1 MRVERAKK
9 VYVPVTIILEEEQDF
24 ETFRKLMHICTNTL
38 PGGAPQQ
45 QAAILWTA
53 LVHMQ

>member
-24 ETFRKLMHICTNTL
+24 ETFKEMCLACSNLAAPGDLRKMAGQLYTTL
-38 PGGAPQQ
+38 
-45 QAAILWTA
+45 
-53 LVHMQ
+53 VNMQ

>member
-24 ETFRKLMHICTNTL
+24 ETFRRLLQYASNQIPVSKELSMAQSLLATFVN
-38 PGGAPQQ
+38 
-45 QAAILWTA
+45 
-53 LVHMQ
+53 MS